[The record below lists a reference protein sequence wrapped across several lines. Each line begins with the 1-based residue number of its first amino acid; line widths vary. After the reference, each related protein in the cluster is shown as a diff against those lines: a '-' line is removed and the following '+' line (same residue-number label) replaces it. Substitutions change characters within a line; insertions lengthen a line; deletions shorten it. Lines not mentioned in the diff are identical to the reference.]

1 MDNPQETEA
10 RVLAAATAEF
20 HEKGFSGARM
30 QEIARRA
37 GLNQS
42 LLHYYYRTKD
52 RLFEAVFSR
61 AVRHVMVPVLEVLGS
76 PLPLRE
82 KVERFVHTYIDQVLV
97 NPHVPGFVVEELRR
111 NPDRLRTFM
120 SGHTNG
126 LFAILAAQIEEAVA
140 AGQIRPIAPAHFV
153 ANLMALCVFP
163 FVARPMVQTVTGMD
177 DTAYHAFLQQRK
189 EVVVRFFLDALTP

>member
-1 MDNPQETEA
+1 MEKPQETEA

-20 HEKGFSGARM
+20 HEM

-52 RLFEAVFSR
+52 RLFEAVFNR
-61 AVRHVMVPVLEVLGS
+61 AARVVMVPVLEVLGS
-76 PLPLRE
+76 PIPLRE
-82 KVERFVHTYIDQVLV
+82 KVERFAYTYIDQVLA
-97 NPHVPGFVVEELRR
+97 NPHIPGFVVEELRR
-111 NPDRLRTFM
+111 NPDRLRQFIGGQTQ
-120 SGHTNG
+120 G
-126 LFAILAAQIEEAVA
+126 LFAVLSAQIDEAVA

-163 FVARPMVQTVTGMD
+163 FVARPMVQTLTGMAD
-177 DTAYHAFLQQRK
+177 DAYLAFLQQRK
-189 EVVVRFFLDALTP
+189 EVVARFFLDALQP